1 MISGQLAIVDDH
13 EVARLGL
20 ENTLSA
26 FPQVSAVAQFES
38 VAQLLDSARH
48 FDLVLLDLRLS
59 DGTDP
64 YDNAVAVQS
73 AGMDVLVYSALDSPY
88 LLRRVM
94 SAGVKGV
101 VAKTAPVAQLQEA
114 VTTVLSGGGGD
125 LRQRGVGQRN
135 RCGSRV
141 RAGEPLAQ
149 AERGP
154 GTLRDG
160 GERQTC
166 RRHDRSESPDS
177 AGLHISYPS

>member
-26 FPQVSAVAQFES
+26 FPQVAAVAQFES

-114 VTTVLSGGGGD
+114 VTTVLSGG
-125 LRQRGVGQRN
+125 RP
-135 RCGSRV
+135 SP
-141 RAGEPLAQ
+141 AWS
-149 AERGP
+149 GP
-154 GTLRDG
+154 
-160 GERQTC
+160 
-166 RRHDRSESPDS
+166 
-177 AGLHISYPS
+177 A